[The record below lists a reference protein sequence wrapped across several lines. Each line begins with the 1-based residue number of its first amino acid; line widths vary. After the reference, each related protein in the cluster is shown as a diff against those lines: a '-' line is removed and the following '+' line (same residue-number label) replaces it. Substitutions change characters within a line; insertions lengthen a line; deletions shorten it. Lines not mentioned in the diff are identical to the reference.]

1 MSATCMPFKALTR
14 VDPGGRILLP
24 SNIRRALGLKQQQVL
39 ELRTVG
45 RGRSR
50 RLMVLPRSADR

>member
-1 MSATCMPFKALTR
+1 MPLKALTR
-14 VDPGGRILLP
+14 MDSGGRILLP